1 MKELI
6 SISRNL
12 FFVLDENG
20 GMAPSCELVLTVCEP
35 VPVYR
40 DSDSEFTVER
50 QAENVRVVVSQKGL
64 VALAQYCADA
74 AKSLAEIVEQATSEN
89 GGTQ

>member
-40 DSDSEFTVER
+40 DSEFTVER

>member
-6 SISRNL
+6 STSRNL
-12 FFVLDENG
+12 FFVFDENG
-20 GMAPSCELVLTVCEP
+20 GVAPSCELVLTVCGA

-40 DSDSEFTVER
+40 DGEFTVER

-64 VALAQYCADA
+64 VVLAQYCADA
-74 AKSLAEIVEQATSEN
+74 ATSLAEIVEQATSEN
-89 GGTQ
+89 GGAQ

>member
-40 DSDSEFTVER
+40 SEFTVER

>member
-35 VPVYR
+35 VPVCR
-40 DSDSEFTVER
+40 DSEFTVER